1 MVIFSYTDYR
11 IIINTGSVTMD
22 SNVDTK
28 IACDAI
34 SGLQSYLSANIAVV
48 LAMGMALK
56 STIVLHNTL
65 SIPRILNT
73 PRISNGYAASL
84 SAQ

>member
-34 SGLQSYLSANIAVV
+34 SGLQSYLSASIAVV
-48 LAMGMALK
+48 LAIGIALK
-56 STIVLHNTL
+56 STIVLHSTL
-65 SIPRILNT
+65 STRSNLNT
-73 PRISNGYAASL
+73 PRISSGYAASL
-84 SAQ
+84 STQ